1 MHEEAFEYE
10 NEQKGWNKLILYV
23 VGFVLMFLLVIFV
36 QVTEFS
42 EEQPVTEV
50 QEEVHKYM
58 EEEQLKYMEEEQLK
72 YMEEEQLKVKIMAK
86 VKYDNKKVR
95 VKR

>member
-1 MHEEAFEYE
+1 M
-10 NEQKGWNKLILYV
+10 G
-23 VGFVLMFLLVIFV
+23 
-36 QVTEFS
+36 
-42 EEQPVTEV
+42 
-50 QEEVHKYM
+50 
-58 EEEQLKYMEEEQLK
+58 EEQLKYMEEEEQLK